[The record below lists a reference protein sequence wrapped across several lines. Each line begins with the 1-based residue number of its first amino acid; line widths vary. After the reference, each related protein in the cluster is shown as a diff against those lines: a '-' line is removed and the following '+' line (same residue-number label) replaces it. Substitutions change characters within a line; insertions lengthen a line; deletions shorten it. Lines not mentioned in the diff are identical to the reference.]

1 MKLMKKSFSML
12 LAVAMV
18 FTATF
23 GCMTVS
29 SFAADSGTGSGAAE
43 MTGFSFENVE
53 GPESGEAGQTISLN
67 IQFDKNIKILD
78 ADALMSELVIKI
90 NGTDVSKAARDIT
103 MLASGKVLEY
113 KDGFK
118 WISGYICRIIER

>member
-1 MKLMKKSFSML
+1 
-12 LAVAMV
+12 
-18 FTATF
+18 
-23 GCMTVS
+23 
-29 SFAADSGTGSGAAE
+29 

-90 NGTDVSKAARDIT
+90 NGTDAVSYTHLDVYKRQ
-103 MLASGKVLEY
+103 VL
-113 KDGFK
+113 DGN
-118 WISGYICRIIER
+118 GHTIINPKKNGLTDGTGWMCANYGTVKNLRFRNVSFDLL